1 MITWPGI
8 SLKIR
13 YYKLIMIIFQLKND
27 QVPQMLKSDN
37 KIAIYGVH
45 ANPKFQPVRASDAV
59 LLSRSLRVC

>member
-1 MITWPGI
+1 
-8 SLKIR
+8 
-13 YYKLIMIIFQLKND
+13 MIIFQLKND

-59 LLSRSLRVC
+59 LLSRSLRMLAERIFPCCSSSGL